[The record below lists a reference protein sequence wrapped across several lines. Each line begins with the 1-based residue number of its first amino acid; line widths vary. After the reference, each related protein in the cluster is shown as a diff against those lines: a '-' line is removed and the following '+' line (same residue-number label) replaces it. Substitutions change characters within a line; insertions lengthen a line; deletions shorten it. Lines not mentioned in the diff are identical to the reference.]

1 MTDASEQTTPESTEQ
16 DVLSQAAAVLDYG
29 PICDHCL
36 GRMFGKRS
44 FALSNAERG
53 RALRTAVALQTN
65 TPFEAEVD
73 GCWICENICD
83 ETDELAEHAVAA
95 LEGIECNTMLVGS
108 RVPPMISESEEMV
121 WSDLGLASPEPLKAQ
136 INREVGK
143 KVSAATGIPVEF
155 TRPDLVIILDLATKE
170 AEIQINPVYIY
181 GRYCKYER
189 GIPQTRWHCI
199 ACQGRGCERCNF
211 TGKMY
216 ETSVEELIGGPV
228 IVACDAEDA
237 ILHGAGREDIDARM
251 LGDGRPFVLE
261 VVHPLKRTAS
271 LAELEKEV
279 NDAAAGRVSITLD
292 HLSSRREVERIKS
305 GKAHKKYSILVEI
318 DGSISE
324 NELESAI
331 KALKGTQIAQ
341 RTPERVAHR
350 RADKIR
356 KRRVVDISC
365 SGMEEDLYRIE
376 ITGEAGLYI
385 KELISGDNERTDPN
399 LAGILGKPA
408 RVIYLDVVM
417 VEGVVPE
424 TSTNKSEE

>member
-1 MTDASEQTTPESTEQ
+1 
-16 DVLSQAAAVLDYG
+16 
-29 PICDHCL
+29 
-36 GRMFGKRS
+36 
-44 FALSNAERG
+44 
-53 RALRTAVALQTN
+53 
-65 TPFEAEVD
+65 
-73 GCWICENICD
+73 
-83 ETDELAEHAVAA
+83 
-95 LEGIECNTMLVGS
+95 
-108 RVPPMISESEEMV
+108 
-121 WSDLGLASPEPLKAQ
+121 
-136 INREVGK
+136 
-143 KVSAATGIPVEF
+143 
-155 TRPDLVIILDLATKE
+155 
-170 AEIQINPVYIY
+170 
-181 GRYCKYER
+181 
-189 GIPQTRWHCI
+189 
-199 ACQGRGCERCNF
+199 
-211 TGKMY
+211 MY

-228 IVACDAEDA
+228 IAACDAEDA

-279 NDAAAGRVSITLD
+279 NEAAAGRVSITLD